1 MDCGWGI
8 TQSKVSLNRQD
19 YLAVCGPQI
28 FYTVISHCP
37 SFERG
42 FGWKVQNFRP
52 IISQTQQ
59 HNLKQT
65 GRIKKNEKKEKVFF
79 VKAKIKLGNTI

>member
-1 MDCGWGI
+1 MDCGGGI
-8 TQSKVSLNRQD
+8 TRSKVSLNRHD

-28 FYTVISHCP
+28 FYTDISDCP
-37 SFERG
+37 SFERD

-52 IISQTQQ
+52 IISQTQTQQ

-65 GRIKKNEKKEKVFF
+65 GRIKKKEKVFC
-79 VKAKIKLGNTI
+79 VKAKIKLENTT